1 MTRAQHACWLGVA
14 PVKFGNTKECQ
25 LEKSAMGSLLNW
37 QARMPAGALGPQLTL
52 LKGGCESIKMTG
64 LPTVSDEP
72 YLTPQQADQL
82 ESTRIA
88 VARIANNWWVAS
100 YSALQIEETLLIR
113 EEQPQLPQELE
124 TAQDD
129 KQNDEADLNLSPT
142 LKTLAGL
149 HSLVRGSGPGVL
161 IHDLLEQCAQIG
173 FSAVQANP
181 ALGIQLIQ
189 KGFTASEWVH
199 KQDIIASALS
209 YWLSMPLL
217 EGTRLCLAQL
227 GADAYQAEMEF
238 LLGADS
244 VDVQVLDHLVTRH
257 TFAGQPRPSLLPR
270 YVNGLLKGF
279 IDLVFVYNRQYYVVD
294 YKFNS
299 LGNDDASY
307 TPEALEKAMLSKRY
321 DLQYS
326 LYLLALHRLLKVRMG
341 AQYDYD
347 THIGGGL
354 YLFLRGSQ
362 GPTGGRLFTKP
373 PRELIEGLDKLFSA
387 STLNGETL

>member
-1 MTRAQHACWLGVA
+1 
-14 PVKFGNTKECQ
+14 
-25 LEKSAMGSLLNW
+25 MGSLLNW
-37 QARMPAGALGPQLTL
+37 QAGQPASALEAQLTQL
-52 LKGGCESIKMTG
+52 IDGCEVIELTG
-64 LPTVSDEP
+64 LPSISDERYRAP
-72 YLTPQQADQL
+72 KQIDQL
-82 ESTRIA
+82 ESTRFA
-88 VARIANNWWVAS
+88 TARIENNWWVAS
-100 YSALQIEETLLIR
+100 YSALQIEETQLIS
-113 EEQPQLPQELE
+113 EEVPHLPQELE

-142 LKTLAGL
+142 LKTLTGI
-149 HSLVRGSGPGVL
+149 HSVARGSGSGVL
-161 IHDLLEQCAQIG
+161 IHDLLEQCAQLG

-181 ALGIQLIQ
+181 ALGHQLIQ

-209 YWLSMPLL
+209 VWLSMPLL
-217 EGTRLCLAQL
+217 EGENLSLAQL
-227 GADAYQAEMEF
+227 GVDDYQAEMEF

-244 VDVQVLDHLVTRH
+244 VNVQILDQLVTRH
-257 TFAGQPRPSLLPR
+257 TFAGLPRPSLLPR

-279 IDLVFVYNRQYYVVD
+279 MDLVFVYKQQYYVVD

-299 LGNDDASY
+299 LGNVDASY

-326 LYLLALHRLLKVRMG
+326 LYLLALHRLLKVRLG

-354 YLFLRGSQ
+354 YLFLRGAQ
-362 GPTGGRLFTKP
+362 GPSGGRLLTKP
-373 PRELIEGLDKLFSA
+373 PRELIEGLDTLFSA
-387 STLNGETL
+387 STLKGETL